1 MRQKEESNLNFSRF
15 DFNSLP
21 ACQPASLTIP
31 WFNYPLAIW
40 LRSII
45 STLFLSYLNIV
56 ALILLFA
63 FMMLCSVLAFDYRA
77 MWVCRFGW
85 ISFTSSIKCCRRYH
99 YRHCVWLLVC
109 DTDSGGLLEL
119 LLLLLVL
126 LFLLKYAQST
136 WKVNATTGRLVDRQT
151 NRLADLLRI
160 LAGLL

>member
-21 ACQPASLTIP
+21 ASQPDHSMVQLSFGHLASQ
-31 WFNYPLAIW
+31 WAGNVVNKNN
-40 LRSII
+40 II
-45 STLFLSYLNIV
+45 STLFLSYLYIV

-136 WKVNATTGRLVDRQT
+136 WKVNATTGRLV
-151 NRLADLLRI
+151 
-160 LAGLL
+160 G